1 MTLVRGISHVTI
13 VTADLDRL
21 ASFYVDLFDATL
33 VQVDD
38 TPFGRI
44 GIVRLGAGN
53 GLNLFE
59 IAGNEHVAGLP
70 TMFDRGHLDHFGLEV
85 ADAAE
90 FWELR
95 DRLIAGGHS
104 AGDVTDFGPVIGL
117 DFIDPDG
124 MACEVNLILD
134 PTLAAG
140 HPPIP
145 YDVRSRGVTPAR
157 EEQR

>member
-1 MTLVRGISHVTI
+1 
-13 VTADLDRL
+13 
-21 ASFYVDLFDATL
+21 
-33 VQVDD
+33 
-38 TPFGRI
+38 
-44 GIVRLGAGN
+44 
-53 GLNLFE
+53 
-59 IAGNEHVAGLP
+59 
-70 TMFDRGHLDHFGLEV
+70 MFDRGHLDHFGFDV
-85 ADAAE
+85 ADVPV

-104 AGDVTDFGPVIGL
+104 TGDVTDFGPIIGL

-124 MACEVNLILD
+124 MACEVNLIFD

-145 YDVRSRGVTPAR
+145 YDVTSRCVTPVR

>member
-1 MTLVRGISHVTI
+1 MTLVRGLSHVAI

-21 ASFYVDLFDATL
+21 AGFYVDLFGATL
-33 VQVDD
+33 VQVEH

-44 GIVRLGAGN
+44 GIVRLGPGS

-59 IAGNEHVAGLP
+59 IAGNEHAAGLP
-70 TMFDRGHLDHFGLEV
+70 TMFDRGHLDHFGFDV

-104 AGDVTDFGPVIGL
+104 TGDVTDFGPIIGL

-145 YDVRSRGVTPAR
+145 YDVSSRSVTPAR